1 MKEEAMTYSITTRDG
16 ITIQNIPND
25 VPPDS
30 PILKE
35 RVAQIRAQGEQGT
48 QEPQEERHL
57 LSEGANRLMQGVWS
71 GLAGVAGAPVDLIS
85 AGLGVV
91 GLGSDRPIGGSRQLR
106 ELAARIPTNRTG
118 ARLTYSDIQEVPPE
132 WRPVARAGE
141 VLGGSAPFAALPFMV
156 RRGLSELP
164 AFARPIVRAAR
175 ETPRRFLGVEAGAA
189 GGAAQGAAFAEL
201 VAPGNPTV
209 ATGAEII
216 GGMANPI
223 GLVINTATGA
233 VQRGGALAS
242 SFTRAGREDTVAKSI
257 HDAMIAAGEN
267 PQRVVSVLREAD
279 LPGVSLTAGQKAESP
294 VLLAM
299 ERSLTGK
306 NPEFDMAMDRRTQD
320 NFAQLRRLVTDLEAT
335 GNPVL
340 LREAA
345 ATRDRYFK
353 GVIQERLDT
362 ASARMEQAA
371 GRIGGDRAEASVKAN
386 QILEE
391 ALVDAR
397 AQESVLWGKVP
408 KDFKLEAPNVV
419 RAYDEL
425 MAHTYRER
433 PQPPDFIS
441 AFIARV
447 SGRDAIT
454 GDVPG
459 FDAPPQP
466 PLVNSG
472 ELLSFRS
479 DMLARARQAR
489 AQKDW
494 VGARIYEDMAD
505 GALADIS
512 SIPGGETAEA
522 RAFSRSLHDVFS
534 RTFAS
539 DALATKAT
547 GQDRIVPEAVLQR
560 AYGSGGA
567 LANRRFAE
575 LEQAAQFS
583 GKSMIHEQEDFLR
596 AAAAAV
602 VDPQTGRV
610 NPRQL
615 EGFLRENATMLN
627 RYPGLRRDLVSASTA
642 EQSFRQIEAAGEQA
656 SRAIAQRAVFSE
668 VLRNENPA
676 TAINTVLNSRNP
688 RAGYR
693 QLVNLAQRGP
703 TGAVDGLKAAT
714 LDHASR
720 NATSTTGVF
729 SFERYRQT
737 LTRPMGRGPSLID
750 MMTQNGVMSNAE
762 STRLNLILGDA
773 AKIEN
778 ALAGRARLDEV
789 VANPSALFDLV
800 VRGIG
805 ANIGGQLGGG
815 TGAPLVMAGAGV
827 RTAQNLLE
835 RMPLTRM
842 NDVMVEASKNPR
854 FMAALLE
861 RPQSVERTREL
872 TMQIN
877 AYLMQAG
884 IVQNEPVTRDEV
896 EQTE

>member
-1 MKEEAMTYSITTRDG
+1 MREESTTYSITTRDG

-30 PILKE
+30 PELKA
-35 RVAQIRAQGEQGT
+35 RVAQIRAQAEQGT
-48 QEPQEERHL
+48 QEPEETQERHPVA
-57 LSEGANRLMQGVWS
+57 EGANRLLQGVWS

-85 AGLGVV
+85 TALDTV
-91 GLGSDRPIGGSRQLR
+91 GLGSDRPIGGSRHLR
-106 ELAARIPTNRTG
+106 ELAARIPTNRSG
-118 ARLTYSDIQEVPPE
+118 ARLTYGDIAEVPSE
-132 WRPVARAGE
+132 WRPVVRAGE
-141 VLGGSAPFAALPFMV
+141 VLGGSAPFAALPFLV
-156 RRGLSELP
+156 RRGISELP
-164 AFARPIVRAAR
+164 AAVQPIIRAAR
-175 ETPRRFLGVEAGAA
+175 ETPRRFLGVEAGAVT
-189 GGAAQGAAFAEL
+189 GAAQGAAFAEL
-201 VAPGNPTV
+201 VAPGNPLA
-209 ATGAEII
+209 ATAAEVI

-223 GLVINTATGA
+223 GATINVATGA
-233 VQRGGALAS
+233 VQRGGPLAS
-242 SFTRAGREDTVAKSI
+242 SFTRAGREETVAKSI

-267 PQRVVSVLREAD
+267 PQRVISVLREAD

-299 ERSLTGK
+299 ERSLTRK
-306 NPEFDMAMDRRTQD
+306 NPEFDMAMDRRVQD
-320 NFAQLRRLVTDLEAT
+320 NFTQLRHLVADLEAT

-353 GVIQERLDT
+353 GIIQERFNT
-362 ASARMEQAA
+362 ANARMEQAV
-371 GRIGGDRAEASVKAN
+371 GRIGGDRAEASIRAN
-386 QILEE
+386 QILED
-391 ALVDAR
+391 ALTDAR
-397 AQESVLWGKVP
+397 AQETVLWRKVP
-408 KDFKLEAPNVV
+408 KDYKLEASNVV

-425 MAHTYRER
+425 MANSYRER
-433 PQPPDFIS
+433 PQPPEFVT
-441 AFIARV
+441 AFVNRV
-447 SGRDAIT
+447 SGRDT
-454 GDVPG
+454 QVPDIG
-459 FDAPPQP
+459 PPP
-466 PLVNSG
+466 PPVQVNSG
-472 ELLSFRS
+472 ELLAFRS

-489 AQKDW
+489 SQKDW

-512 SIPGGETAEA
+512 AIPGGETAEA
-522 RAFSRSLHDVFS
+522 RAFSRGLHDVFS

-539 DALATKAT
+539 DALAVRAT

-583 GKSMIHEQEDFLR
+583 GKSMVHEQEDFLR
-596 AAAAAV
+596 AAATAV

-615 EGFLRENATMLN
+615 EGFLRDNAAMLN
-627 RYPGLRRDLVSASTA
+627 RHPSLRRDLVDASTA
-642 EQSFRQIEAAGEQA
+642 EQSFRQIEAAGEQS
-656 SRAIAQRAVFSE
+656 SRVIAQRTVFAE

-720 NATSTTGVF
+720 GATNAAGGF
-729 SFERYRQT
+729 SFERYRQV
-737 LTRPMGRGPSLID
+737 LTRPMGRDPSLLD
-750 MMTQNGVMSNAE
+750 MMNQNGVMSKE
-762 STRLNLILGDA
+762 EFTRLNLILA
-773 AKIEN
+773 NASKIEN

-861 RPQSVERTREL
+861 RPRSVEHKREL
-872 TMQIN
+872 TQQVN

-884 IVQNEPVTRDEV
+884 IVQNEPVSQEET
-896 EQTE
+896 EQME